1 MKQKLWC
8 CVRPTPNETY
18 YELESLSYTKH
29 LSILFFEREGAFEWK
44 EFKKRGWKCIRVEV
58 EIKPI

>member
-8 CVRPTPNETY
+8 CVDINFGKSY
-18 YELESLSYTKH
+18 YELQSLSDKKKD
-29 LSILFFEREGAFEWK
+29 SMAFVLGYYSDWETA
-44 EFKKRGWKCIRVEV
+44 KKSGWKCIRVEV